1 MTSGKENEEL
11 LPHHTIV
18 QETEWEIGT
27 HYRLDF
33 PLKTEVNM
41 TVFLGADLHKTQITV
56 HARTEDKAESLSEI
70 KQYPTTPS
78 GYAELE
84 ARIAQFKAA
93 GFDVKI
99 GVEST
104 GNTRFFKNRMEKA
117 GAEVTVI
124 NTLKFKV
131 INESAKKTDKHDAST
146 ISEFL
151 AKDMLP
157 ESHICSQETENL
169 RRLLKSRERLVHSIV
184 GQKNE
189 VHALLV
195 SMGLSDELRSLQSKK
210 GRQKVLDTLLS
221 RSDLVLEAQ
230 SVKLMFQII
239 DQMTESVKVIEKQL
253 AELTKDD
260 EMVNRLMTIRG
271 CGKIT
276 AWTIRAYTEDIKR
289 FASAKKY
296 AAFCGLVPWVQD
308 SNETV
313 HHGKI
318 TKRGPQELRTA
329 YVQLV
334 LGIRR
339 CRDTSEWRIMQRLD
353 YMKRNKGSGKSIV
366 AAARKMAEITW
377 TLLTVKQDFDS
388 NKMAG
393 KYKPMY
399 LAEQTLAAIN

>member
-1 MTSGKENEEL
+1 MGDWNTVPIRLSAEN
-11 LPHHTIV
+11 
-18 QETEWEIGT
+18 
-27 HYRLDF
+27 
-33 PLKTEVNM
+33 TEVIM
-41 TVFLGADLHKTQITV
+41 TVFLGADLHKTQVTV
-56 HARTEDKAESLSEI
+56 HARIGDKVESLSEI
-70 KQYPTTPS
+70 KQYPTTEA
-78 GYAELE
+78 GYSEFLK
-84 ARIAQFKAA
+84 RISDYRAA
-93 GFDVKI
+93 GYEVKI

-195 SMGLSDELRSLQSKK
+195 SMGISDELRSLQSKK

-230 SVKLMFQII
+230 SVKLMLQII
-239 DQMTESVKVIEKQL
+239 DQMTESVKAIEKQL
-253 AELTKDD
+253 AELTQDD
-260 EMVNRLMTIRG
+260 EMVSRLMTIRG

-276 AWTIRAYTEDIKR
+276 AWAIRAYTEDISR
-289 FASAKKY
+289 FANAKKY

-313 HHGKI
+313 RHGKI

-377 TLLTVKQDFDS
+377 ALLTAKQDFDS
-388 NKMAG
+388 NKMTG
-393 KYKPMY
+393 KYKPMT
-399 LAEQTLAAIN
+399 LVEKTLAAIN